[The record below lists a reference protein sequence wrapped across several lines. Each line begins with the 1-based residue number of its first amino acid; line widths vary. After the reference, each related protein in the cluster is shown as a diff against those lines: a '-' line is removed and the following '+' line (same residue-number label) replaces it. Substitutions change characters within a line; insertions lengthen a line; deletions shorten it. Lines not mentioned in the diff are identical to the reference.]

1 MPSPDRPF
9 RPTRPPVPD
18 AFDARFAWHPE
29 PELLGVRDPATSREA
44 LRALGVATW
53 EAGLDY
59 LYDHGLE
66 RAMGPDTEF
75 AALRG
80 RYFGPT
86 REPGPAPTE
95 PTALPVLLDE
105 FRERIAPNTVSA
117 WHPRS
122 YGYFTPP
129 PLIASIVGEVL
140 SQFAQQGVDI
150 FHAGPVAAT
159 MEEEVVRWLCDLLGY
174 DRASFGLL
182 TSGGVMANFIGI
194 ALMRDAHVPKVMGL
208 DRPPRGAALERL
220 RVYTGDQSHFSIGR
234 ALDELGFPI
243 ETLVTVPADED
254 FRLRAGAV
262 GAAIDADRARG
273 LTPVAIAAVAGATNT
288 GAVDAIG
295 ELADLAAREG
305 LWLHVDAAYGAGA
318 LLSTRDA
325 GRVPDLHRADSV
337 TVDPHK
343 WFFQAYDIGGLMVRE
358 GSALETVFGERR
370 PEYYRAGHGSMASS
384 PGAAAPASTAPDPNA
399 NGDPHGAGLNFWK
412 LGFEG
417 TRRWRALK
425 LWFSWRHLGTPGFG
439 RLIEANNDIAAH
451 LGAVIAASDD
461 FEALPAVPNLSVICF
476 RHLVPGLEG
485 AALDDHQDHLQ
496 RDLEASG
503 EGWVSTTRLRG
514 STWLR
519 AGILNTQAIE
529 SDVEGLLDT
538 LRDLAADRG

>member
-1 MPSPDRPF
+1 MPCVEYANFTGGAAPAPDPVAAVDAIVAKRRRDGATVSYHRAMPTNDRPS

-18 AFDARFAWHPE
+18 DFDARFAWHPE
-29 PELLGVRDPATSREA
+29 PELLGVRDAATSREA
-44 LRALGVATW
+44 LRTLGTATW

-80 RYFGPT
+80 RYFGQSG
-86 REPGPAPTE
+86 EPGPAPME
-95 PTALPVLLDE
+95 PTALPALLGE

-150 FHAGPVAAT
+150 FHAGPIAAT

-182 TSGGVMANFIGI
+182 TSGGVMANFIGMT
-194 ALMRDAHVPKVMGL
+194 LMRDAHVPKVMHL
-208 DRPPRGAALERL
+208 DRPPRGAALEGL

-243 ETLVTVPADED
+243 DTLVTVPADDD
-254 FRLRAGAV
+254 FRLRASGV
-262 GAAIDADRARG
+262 SAAIDADRARG
-273 LTPVAIAAVAGATNT
+273 LTPIAIAAVAGATNT

-343 WFFQAYDIGGLMVRE
+343 WFFQAYDIGGLMVRD
-358 GSALETVFGERR
+358 GAALEAVFGERR
-370 PEYYRAGHGSMASS
+370 PEYYRAGHGSMAPS
-384 PGAAAPASTAPDPNA
+384 PGAAAPASTAARP
-399 NGDPHGAGLNFWK
+399 
-412 LGFEG
+412 
-417 TRRWRALK
+417 
-425 LWFSWRHLGTPGFG
+425 
-439 RLIEANNDIAAH
+439 
-451 LGAVIAASDD
+451 
-461 FEALPAVPNLSVICF
+461 
-476 RHLVPGLEG
+476 
-485 AALDDHQDHLQ
+485 Q
-496 RDLEASG
+496 RDRRSARRRPELLEARVRGHPALARAQAVVLVAAPGHPRFRPTDRGQQRPRGPSRRGHRG
-503 EGWVSTTRLRG
+503 ERRLRG
-514 STWLR
+514 APRRPEPVGRLFPAPR
-519 AGILNTQAIE
+519 PGA
-529 SDVEGLLDT
+529 
-538 LRDLAADRG
+538 RR